1 MVNKKHL
8 IFKNCKHTCL
18 ICANIIYKARH
29 WQVKTFGYKSIIY
42 VTEIFYEFTNNI
54 M

>member
-29 WQVKTFGYKSIIY
+29 WQVKTFGYIYIY
-42 VTEIFYEFTNNI
+42 VSEIFYEFISNI